1 MTRSNDM
8 IEVILAVSR
17 EVAAN
22 RSMVGLKIFLG
33 ICLVVVISAAI
44 YFIRNRKRVFGG
56 RGGDATTDSPAAGN
70 LRMWMVI
77 LVLIH
82 AAAILFITILEL

>member
-1 MTRSNDM
+1 M
-8 IEVILAVSR
+8 I
-17 EVAAN
+17 
-22 RSMVGLKIFLG
+22 GLKVFFT
-33 ICLVVVISAAI
+33 ICLIVVISAAV
-44 YFIRNRKRVFGG
+44 YFIRNRKTVFGG
-56 RGGDATTDSPAAGN
+56 RSGDAGTDSPAAGN